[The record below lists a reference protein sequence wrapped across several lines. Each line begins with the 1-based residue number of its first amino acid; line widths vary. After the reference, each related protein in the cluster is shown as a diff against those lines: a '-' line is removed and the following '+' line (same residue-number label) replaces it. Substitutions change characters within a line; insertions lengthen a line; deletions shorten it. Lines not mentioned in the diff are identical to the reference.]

1 MENRVERVV
10 FETRRH
16 RIEGDL
22 TLPREGFR
30 SRLTDY
36 LNRADLAFIPLTDV
50 IVARLD
56 GDGRAEERG
65 YLAIARAHVELAYI
79 EGERRDGGDA
89 GGAPGSGP

>member
-10 FETRRH
+10 LETDRYRV
-16 RIEGDL
+16 EGDL

-50 IVARLD
+50 VVSALAGSDRD
-56 GDGRAEERG
+56 RSHD
-65 YLAIARAHVELAYI
+65 YLAVAVDHVELAYPH
-79 EGERRDGGDA
+79 ESS
-89 GGAPGSGP
+89 GA